1 MKQTSIRAAA
11 VFAVFWFAGCQRA
24 LAECGFAGAYAPTS
38 RTARTDSSNLKE
50 ILGVHRS
57 LPPGTRVVVRN
68 QQKGRSI
75 IVRILGPALSSL
87 GEIIDL
93 SAGAMHA
100 LGMEAPA
107 PVCLEVLTYGSRS
120 RGYEKL
126 TGRNALM
133 QASRPG
139 KLRYTKAGG
148 RTRLARERRHT
159 RKAHARHRGGKRY
172 AKLHRR
178 GRAARRS
185 GRRRRSAARG

>member
-1 MKQTSIRAAA
+1 MRQASIRA
-11 VFAVFWFAGCQRA
+11 VGLLAVFWFGVCQQA
-24 LAECGFAGAYAPTS
+24 FAECGFARAYVPES
-38 RTARTDSSNLKE
+38 RTTHNNPFNPDE

-75 IVRILGPALSSL
+75 IVRILGPALSGL

-93 SAGAMHA
+93 SAGAMRA

-107 PVCLEVLTYGSRS
+107 PVCLEVLTYGSKS

-126 TGRNALM
+126 TTRYPLV
-133 QASRPG
+133 QTSRPG
-139 KLRYTKAGG
+139 KRRYAKTGG
-148 RTRLARERRHT
+148 PTRQARGSRHS
-159 RKAHARHRGGKRY
+159 RKARAHHRNGKRY

-178 GRAARRS
+178 GRATKRS
-185 GRRRRSAARG
+185 SRRRRSARG